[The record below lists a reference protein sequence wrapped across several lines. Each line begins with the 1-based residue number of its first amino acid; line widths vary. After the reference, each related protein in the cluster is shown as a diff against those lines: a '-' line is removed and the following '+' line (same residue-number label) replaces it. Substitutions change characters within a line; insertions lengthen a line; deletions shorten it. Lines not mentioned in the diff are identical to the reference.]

1 MGLAKNDGN
10 IPRGKNE
17 AERETIGLERTAVA
31 FSKILRGEFTKG
43 TYDPREKNGFQ
54 LPSDGDSLALFINK
68 SKLAKG

>member
-31 FSKILRGEFTKG
+31 FSKISRGEFTKG
-43 TYDPREKNGFQ
+43 TFDPEKRMGSNSHQ
-54 LPSDGDSLALFINK
+54 MVTPWPYS
-68 SKLAKG
+68 